1 MAKYLI
7 IDLSLVEQGQIS
19 EVRLNQLKNDI
30 DSGDGIILSE
40 EETLSKF
47 KKVFDA
53 GAIWMYSEH
62 EIDDWNEF
70 KKQL

>member
-1 MAKYLI
+1 M
-7 IDLSLVEQGQIS
+7 S

-30 DSGDGIILSE
+30 NNGDGIILSE

-47 KKVFDA
+47 KEVFDS
-53 GAIWMYSEH
+53 GANWMYSIH